1 MTYTKMLL
9 AGVLTATVACF
20 ATAQSAFPNKPIQV
34 ILPLAAGSS
43 GDALL
48 RVVLQ
53 QMSEGM
59 GQAFAIDNQPGASG
73 LIGADKVKRAVPDGY
88 TLGGFSDSVLNYAP
102 NLLPSTG
109 FDPVKD
115 FEPIS
120 LVSDISWV
128 LVVHPS
134 VPARTVSEL
143 VALAKA
149 TPGKLDY
156 GSAGNGSPHHI
167 VMELFKSATGTSITH
182 IPYKGA
188 TPATTDVVAGQISLM
203 FSGTSV
209 ALPFI
214 KEGKLRALAVLSPQ
228 RSTLLPDVPTM
239 QEAGL
244 KNFTFS
250 TWLGLYAPKGTP
262 RPVIDKINAELAKA
276 IKVPRIHERL
286 VSMGFEP
293 GTSTPEEQAARTRN
307 GFDKIRK
314 VIQDAKIKAD

>member
-1 MTYTKMLL
+1 MKFRHL
-9 AGVLTATVACF
+9 VAASLVAAAACG
-20 ATAQSAFPNKPIQV
+20 ASAQPAYPAKPIQV

-53 QMSEGM
+53 QMSEQM
-59 GQAFAIDNQPGASG
+59 GQAITIDNQAGASG
-73 LIGADKVKRAVPDGY
+73 LIGAEKVKRAAPDGY

-102 NLLPSTG
+102 NLLTNAN
-109 FDPVKD
+109 FDPVND
-115 FEPIS
+115 FDPIS

-128 LVVHPS
+128 LVVNPS
-134 VPARTVSEL
+134 VPAKTVGEF
-143 VALAKA
+143 VALAK
-149 TPGKLDY
+149 TRPGKLDY

-188 TPATTDVVAGQISLM
+188 TPATTDVVGGQVSLM

-214 KEGKLRALAVLSPQ
+214 KEGKLRALAVLSPK
-228 RSTLLPDVPTM
+228 RSPLLPDVPTM

-244 KNFTFS
+244 KGFTFS

-262 RPVIDKINAELAKA
+262 RPIIDRLNTELAKA
-276 IKVPRIHERL
+276 LKVPKINERL
-286 VSMGFEP
+286 VSMGFDP
-293 GTSTPEEQAARTRN
+293 ASSTPEEQGARTRA
-307 GFDKIRK
+307 GFERIRT
-314 VIQDAKIKAD
+314 VIREGKIKAD

>member
-1 MTYTKMLL
+1 MKKHIQFL
-9 AGVLTATVACF
+9 AGALALTMVCMAS
-20 ATAQSAFPNKPIQV
+20 AQQAYPNKPIQV

-53 QMSEGM
+53 QMSDSM
-59 GQAFAIDNQPGASG
+59 GQAITIDNQPGASG
-73 LIGADKVKRAVPDGY
+73 LIGAEKVKRSAPDGY

-102 NLLPSTG
+102 NLLPSVG

-115 FEPIS
+115 FEPIT

-128 LVVHPS
+128 LVANPS

-143 VALAKA
+143 VALAKSQ
-149 TPGKLDY
+149 PGKLDY

-167 VMELFKSATGTSITH
+167 VMEIFKSATGAALTH

-214 KEGKLRALAVLSPQ
+214 KEGKLRALAVMSPQ
-228 RSTLLPDVPTM
+228 RSPLLPDVPTM

-244 KNFTFS
+244 KDFTFT

-262 RPVIDKINAELAKA
+262 RPVVDKINAELAKA

-286 VSMGFEP
+286 VSLGFDP
-293 GTSTPEEQAARTRN
+293 ASSTPEEQAARTRT
-307 GFDKIRK
+307 GFEKIRK
-314 VIQDAKIKAD
+314 VIQDAKIKVD